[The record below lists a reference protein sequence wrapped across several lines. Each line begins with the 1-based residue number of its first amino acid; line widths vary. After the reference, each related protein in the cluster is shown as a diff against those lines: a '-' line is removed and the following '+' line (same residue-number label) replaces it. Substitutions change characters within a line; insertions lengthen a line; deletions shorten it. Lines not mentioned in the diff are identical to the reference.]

1 MKKFAIA
8 TASLALLASCSSDT
22 ELTGKQEIETKANA
36 IGFEVLNRNG
46 IITKAGEGRE
56 QLHDSGHYNFGVF
69 AYKNNNSG
77 GQEIMKNYLVGY
89 NGANATSTGS
99 CVGYFMDNVQT
110 TLNTSK
116 WAYEK
121 LGSADY
127 TYDGPDDYYK
137 KSDTFYMSNVANQYL
152 KYWDKSSQ
160 SVEFYAYAPYINGEA
175 TATIDYLSKTITIPS
190 EGIEDGYDDK
200 SKHEYMFAY
209 NIVNN
214 GEYGHEV
221 QLNFKRISARLNIKF
236 YEDVKGY
243 KVDILNLMENGNS
256 GVAAA
261 PAKAV
266 VGSGNTTTYEY
277 GTLYHKGG
285 AEIKFS
291 NTNPL
296 LTVTGNSSKTFNKAD
311 KDHIKF
317 AIPTETLPEE
327 KTDAKASTTNYY
339 VIPANDDNTKTGLT
353 FHVTYKLTSEDTGE
367 TIIVRNATVHV
378 KYDYCKWQPNYVYTY
393 IFRITKS
400 STGSTGSP
408 VIDPSD
414 PLVGEQ
420 ALYPIIF
427 DDCTVEDWQNATDTE
442 ETPIN

>member
-56 QLHDSGHYNFGVF
+56 TLHESGHYNFGVF

-89 NGANATSTGS
+89 NGANVTGP

-121 LGSADY
+121 LGSTDY
-127 TYDGPDDYYK
+127 TYEGTDGYYRA
-137 KSDTFYMSNVANQYL
+137 SDTFYMSNVANQYL
-152 KYWDKSSQ
+152 KYWDMSSQ
-160 SVEFYAYAPYINGEA
+160 SVEFYAYAPYINGTA
-175 TATIDYLSKTITIPS
+175 TATINYSSKTITIPD

-243 KVDILNLMENGNS
+243 KVEILDLKENGNS

-266 VGSGNTTTYEY
+266 ESGNTITYQY

-285 AEIKFS
+285 AKIDFS
-291 NTNPL
+291 NTTPL
-296 LTVTGNSSKTFNKAD
+296 LTVTGNSDETFNQTAQ
-311 KDHIKF
+311 DHIKF
-317 AIPTETLPEE
+317 AIPTGTLPEE

-414 PLVGEQ
+414 PSVGEQ

-427 DDCTVEDWQNATDTE
+427 DDCTVEGWQNATET

>member
-46 IITKAGEGRE
+46 IITKAGEGRAK
-56 QLHDSGHYNFGVF
+56 LHESGHYNFGVF

-77 GQEIMKNYLVGY
+77 GQEIMNNYLVGY
-89 NGANATSTGS
+89 NGANVTGL

-121 LGSADY
+121 LGSTDY
-127 TYDGPDDYYK
+127 TYEGTDGYYK

-152 KYWDKSSQ
+152 KYWDMSSQ
-160 SVEFYAYAPYINGEA
+160 SVEFYAYAPYINGTA
-175 TATIDYLSKTITIPS
+175 TATINYSSKTITIPV
-190 EGIEDGYDDK
+190 EGIEDGYDDE

-214 GEYGHEV
+214 SQYGSQV

-243 KVDILNLMENGNS
+243 KVDILNLMENDNS

-266 VGSGNTTTYEY
+266 ESGNTTTYQY

-285 AEIKFS
+285 AEIDFS
-291 NTNPL
+291 DTNPL
-296 LTVTGNSSKTFNKAD
+296 LTVTGNPAETFNRDAQ
-311 KDHIKF
+311 DHIKF
-317 AIPTETLPEE
+317 AIPTETLTEE
-327 KTDAKASTTNYY
+327 KTDAKASATDYY
-339 VIPANDDNTKTGLT
+339 VIPANDDNTQTGLT

-378 KYDYCKWQPNYVYTY
+378 KYDYCQWQPNYVYTY

-400 STGSTGSP
+400 STGSTGP
-408 VIDPSD
+408 TDIDPSD
-414 PLVGEQ
+414 PSVGKP

-427 DDCTVEDWQNATDTE
+427 DDCTVEGWQNADET

>member
-46 IITKAGEGRE
+46 IITKAGEGRAN
-56 QLHDSGHYNFGVF
+56 LHESGHYNFGVF

-77 GQEIMKNYLVGY
+77 GQDIMNNYLVGY

-127 TYDGPDDYYK
+127 TYNGPDDYYK
-137 KSDTFYMSNVANQYL
+137 ASDTFYMSNVANQYL
-152 KYWDKSSQ
+152 KYWDMSSQ
-160 SVEFYAYAPYINGEA
+160 SVEFYAYAPYINGTE
-175 TATIDYLSKTITIPS
+175 TATIDYLNKTITIP
-190 EGIEDGYDDK
+190 IEDGYDDE
-200 SKHEYMFAY
+200 SKHEYMYAY
-209 NIVNN
+209 NIVDN
-214 GEYGHEV
+214 GQYRNEV

-243 KVDILNLMENGNS
+243 TVEILNLMEEDNS

-266 VGSGNTTTYEY
+266 ESGNTITYQY

-296 LTVTGNSSKTFNKAD
+296 LTVTGNSAETFNQTA

-317 AIPTETLPEE
+317 AIPTGTLPEE
-327 KTDAKASTTNYY
+327 ITDAKASATDYY
-339 VIPANDDNTKTGLT
+339 VIPANDENTKTGLT

-400 STGSTGSP
+400 STGTTGP
-408 VIDPSD
+408 TNIDPSD
-414 PLVGEQ
+414 PSVGEQ

-442 ETPIN
+442 TPIN

>member
-46 IITKAGEGRE
+46 IITKAGEGRAN
-56 QLHDSGHYNFGVF
+56 LHESGHYNFGVF

-89 NGANATSTGS
+89 NGANVTGP

-110 TLNTSK
+110 TLNASK

-121 LGSADY
+121 LGSTDY
-127 TYDGPDDYYK
+127 TYEGTDGYYRA
-137 KSDTFYMSNVANQYL
+137 SEIFYMSNMANQYL

-160 SVEFYAYAPYINGEA
+160 SVEFYAYAPYINGDA
-175 TATIDYLSKTITIPS
+175 TATIDYSSKTITIP
-190 EGIEDGYDDK
+190 IKDGYDDE

-209 NIVNN
+209 KKVEN
-214 GEYGHEV
+214 GEYGNEV

-243 KVDILNLMENGNS
+243 KVDILNLMEDDNS

-266 VGSGNTTTYEY
+266 VGSDNTTTYQY

-285 AEIKFS
+285 AKIDFS

-296 LTVTGNSSKTFNKAD
+296 LTVTGNSAETFNRDAQ
-311 KDHIKF
+311 DHIKF
-317 AIPTETLPEE
+317 AIPTGTLPEE
-327 KTDAKASTTNYY
+327 KTDAKSSATNYY
-339 VIPANDDNTKTGLT
+339 VIPANDNNTQTGLT

-400 STGSTGSP
+400 STGSTGST

-414 PLVGEQ
+414 PSVGNQ

-427 DDCTVEDWQNATDTE
+427 DDCTVEGWQNATDTE
-442 ETPIN
+442 TPIN

>member
-46 IITKAGEGRE
+46 IITKAGEGRAK
-56 QLHDSGHYNFGVF
+56 LHESRHYNFGVF

-77 GQEIMKNYLVGY
+77 GQEIMNNYLVGY

-127 TYDGPDDYYK
+127 TYEGTDGYYK

-152 KYWDKSSQ
+152 KYWDMSSQ
-160 SVEFYAYAPYINGEA
+160 SVEFYAYAPYINGTA
-175 TATIDYLSKTITIPS
+175 TATINYSSKTITIPV
-190 EGIEDGYDDK
+190 EGIEDGYDDE

-214 GEYGHEV
+214 SQYGSQV

-243 KVDILNLMENGNS
+243 KVDILNLMENDNS

-266 VGSGNTTTYEY
+266 ESGNTTTYQY

-285 AEIKFS
+285 AEIDFS
-291 NTNPL
+291 DTNPL
-296 LTVTGNSSKTFNKAD
+296 LTVTGNPAETFNRDAQ
-311 KDHIKF
+311 DHIKF
-317 AIPTETLPEE
+317 AIPTETLTEE
-327 KTDAKASTTNYY
+327 KTDAKASATDYY
-339 VIPANDDNTKTGLT
+339 VIPANDDNTQTGLT

-378 KYDYCKWQPNYVYTY
+378 KYDYCQWQPNYVYTY

-400 STGSTGSP
+400 STGSTGP
-408 VIDPSD
+408 TDIDPSD

-427 DDCTVEDWQNATDTE
+427 DDCTVEGWQNADET

>member
-46 IITKAGEGRE
+46 IITKAGEGRAK
-56 QLHDSGHYNFGVF
+56 LHESRHYNFGVF
-69 AYKNNNSG
+69 AYKNNNSD

-89 NGANATSTGS
+89 NGANVTGTGS
-99 CVGYFMDNVQT
+99 CVGYFMNNVQT

-127 TYDGPDDYYK
+127 TYEGTDGYYK

-160 SVEFYAYAPYINGEA
+160 SVEFYAYAPYINGDA
-175 TATIDYLSKTITIPS
+175 TATIDYSSKTITIP
-190 EGIEDGYDDK
+190 IEDGYDDE

-209 NIVNN
+209 NKVEK

-243 KVDILNLMENGNS
+243 KVDILNLMENDNS

-266 VGSGNTTTYEY
+266 VGSDNTTTYEY

-285 AEIKFS
+285 AKINFS
-291 NTNPL
+291 NTNPS
-296 LTVTGNSSKTFNKAD
+296 LTVTGNSDETFNRDA

-317 AIPTETLPEE
+317 AIPTGTLPEE
-327 KTDAKASTTNYY
+327 KTDAKASATNYY
-339 VIPANDDNTKTGLT
+339 VIPANNDDTQTETGLT
-353 FHVTYKLTSEDTGE
+353 FHVTYKLTSEDTSE

-400 STGSTGSP
+400 STGSTGST

-414 PLVGEQ
+414 PSVGEQ

-427 DDCTVEDWQNATDTE
+427 DDCTVEGWQNADET

>member
-46 IITKAGEGRE
+46 IITKAGEGRAK
-56 QLHDSGHYNFGVF
+56 LHESRHYNFGVF

-77 GQEIMKNYLVGY
+77 GQEIMNNYLVGY
-89 NGANATSTGS
+89 NGANATSTGPS
-99 CVGYFMDNVQT
+99 VGYYMNEVQT
-110 TLNTSK
+110 TLNTSN

-127 TYDGPDDYYK
+127 TYNGPDDYYK
-137 KSDTFYMSNVANQYL
+137 ASDKFYMSNVANQYL
-152 KYWDKSSQ
+152 KYWDMSSQ
-160 SVEFYAYAPYINGEA
+160 SVEFYAYAPSINGTA
-175 TATIDYLSKTITIPS
+175 TATINYSSKTITIPV
-190 EGIEDGYDDK
+190 EGIEDGYDDE

-214 GEYGHEV
+214 SQYGSQV

-243 KVDILNLMENGNS
+243 KVDILNLMEDENS

-266 VGSGNTTTYEY
+266 ESGNTITYQY

-291 NTNPL
+291 NTEPS

-317 AIPTETLPEE
+317 AIPTGILPEE
-327 KTDAKASTTNYY
+327 KTDAKASATNYY
-339 VIPANDDNTKTGLT
+339 VIPANDDNTQSGLT

-393 IFRITKS
+393 IFKITKS

-414 PLVGEQ
+414 PSVGKP

-427 DDCTVEDWQNATDTE
+427 DDCTVEGWQNADET

>member
-46 IITKAGEGRE
+46 IITKAGEGRA
-56 QLHDSGHYNFGVF
+56 QLHESGHYNFGVF
-69 AYKNNNSG
+69 AYKNNDSG
-77 GQEIMKNYLVGY
+77 GQEIMNNYLVGY
-89 NGANATSTGS
+89 NGANVTGTGS
-99 CVGYFMDNVQT
+99 CVGYFMNNVQT

-127 TYDGPDDYYK
+127 TYEGADGYYK

-160 SVEFYAYAPYINGEA
+160 SVEFYAYAPYINGEEA
-175 TATIDYLSKTITIPS
+175 TATIDYSSKTITIP
-190 EGIEDGYDDK
+190 IEDGYDDE

-209 NIVNN
+209 NEVDN

-266 VGSGNTTTYEY
+266 VGSDNTTTYQY

-285 AEIKFS
+285 AKIDFS
-291 NTNPL
+291 DTNPSL
-296 LTVTGNSSKTFNKAD
+296 IVTGNSSKTFKQAD

-317 AIPTETLPEE
+317 AIPTGTLPEE
-327 KTDAKASTTNYY
+327 KTDAKASATNYY
-339 VIPANDDNTKTGLT
+339 VIPANDNNTQTGLT

-393 IFRITKS
+393 IFKITKS

-414 PLVGEQ
+414 PSVGEQ

-427 DDCTVEDWQNATDTE
+427 DDCTVEDWQNATET

>member
-69 AYKNNNSG
+69 AYKNNDSD

-89 NGANATSTGS
+89 NGANATGTGS

-127 TYDGPDDYYK
+127 TYEGTDGYYK

-160 SVEFYAYAPYINGEA
+160 SVEFYAYAPYINGDA
-175 TATIDYLSKTITIPS
+175 TATIDYSSKTITIP
-190 EGIEDGYDDK
+190 IEDGYDDE

-243 KVDILNLMENGNS
+243 KVDILNLMEDDDS

-266 VGSGNTTTYEY
+266 VGSDNTTTYQY

-285 AEIKFS
+285 AKIDFS
-291 NTNPL
+291 NTTPL
-296 LTVTGNSSKTFNKAD
+296 LTVTGNPAETFNRDAQ
-311 KDHIKF
+311 DHIKF
-317 AIPTETLPEE
+317 AIPTETLTEE
-327 KTDAKASTTNYY
+327 KTDAKASATDYY
-339 VIPANDDNTKTGLT
+339 VIPANDDNTQTGLT

-378 KYDYCKWQPNYVYTY
+378 KYDYCQWQPNYVYTY

-427 DDCTVEDWQNATDTE
+427 DDCTVEDWQNADET

>member
-46 IITKAGEGRE
+46 IITKAGEGRAK
-56 QLHDSGHYNFGVF
+56 LHESGHYNFGVF

-77 GQEIMKNYLVGY
+77 GQEIMNNYLVGY
-89 NGANATSTGS
+89 NGANVTGL

-110 TLNTSK
+110 TLNTSN

-121 LGSADY
+121 LGSTDY
-127 TYDGPDDYYK
+127 TYEGTDGYYK

-152 KYWDKSSQ
+152 KYWDMSSQ
-160 SVEFYAYAPYINGEA
+160 SVEFYAYAPYINGTA
-175 TATIDYLSKTITIPS
+175 TATINYSSKTITIPV
-190 EGIEDGYDDK
+190 EGIEDGYDDE

-214 GEYGHEV
+214 SQYGSQV

-243 KVDILNLMENGNS
+243 KVDILNLMENDNS

-266 VGSGNTTTYEY
+266 ESGNTTTYQY

-285 AEIKFS
+285 AEIDFS
-291 NTNPL
+291 DTNPL
-296 LTVTGNSSKTFNKAD
+296 LTVTGNPAETFNRDAQ
-311 KDHIKF
+311 DHIKF
-317 AIPTETLPEE
+317 AIPTETLTEE
-327 KTDAKASTTNYY
+327 KTDAKASATDYY
-339 VIPANDDNTKTGLT
+339 VIPANDDNTQTGLT

-378 KYDYCKWQPNYVYTY
+378 KYDYCQWQPNYVYTY

-400 STGSTGSP
+400 STGSTGP
-408 VIDPSD
+408 TDIDPSD
-414 PLVGEQ
+414 PSVGKP

-427 DDCTVEDWQNATDTE
+427 DDCTVEGWQNAD
-442 ETPIN
+442 ET

>member
-46 IITKAGEGRE
+46 IITKAGEGRAN
-56 QLHDSGHYNFGVF
+56 LHESGHYNFGVF

-77 GQEIMKNYLVGY
+77 GQEIMNNYLVGY
-89 NGANATSTGS
+89 IGANVTGTGS
-99 CVGYFMDNVQT
+99 CVGYFMNNVQT

-127 TYDGPDDYYK
+127 TYEGTDDYYK
-137 KSDTFYMSNVANQYL
+137 ASEKFYMSNVANQYL

-160 SVEFYAYAPYINGEA
+160 SVEFYAYAPYINGDA
-175 TATIDYLSKTITIPS
+175 TATINYSSKTITIPD

-214 GEYGHEV
+214 GQYGSQV
-221 QLNFKRISARLNIKF
+221 QLNFKRVSACLNIKF

-243 KVDILNLMENGNS
+243 NVDILDLKEDGNS

-266 VGSGNTTTYEY
+266 ESGNTITYQY

-285 AEIKFS
+285 AKIDFS
-291 NTNPL
+291 DTNPSL
-296 LTVTGNSSKTFNKAD
+296 IVTGNSSKTFKQAD

-317 AIPTETLPEE
+317 AIPTGTLPEE
-327 KTDAKASTTNYY
+327 KTDAKASATDYY

-353 FHVTYKLTSEDTGE
+353 FHVTYKLTSEDTDE

-378 KYDYCKWQPNYVYTY
+378 KYDYCQWQPNYVYTY

-408 VIDPSD
+408 DIDPSD
-414 PLVGEQ
+414 PSVGKP

-427 DDCTVEDWQNATDTE
+427 DDCTVEGWQNATDTE
-442 ETPIN
+442 TPIN

>member
-46 IITKAGEGRE
+46 IITKAGEGRAK
-56 QLHDSGHYNFGVF
+56 LHESRHYNFGVF
-69 AYKNNNSG
+69 AYKNNNSD

-89 NGANATSTGS
+89 NGANVTGTGS
-99 CVGYFMDNVQT
+99 CVGYFMNNVQT

-127 TYDGPDDYYK
+127 TYEGTDGYYK

-160 SVEFYAYAPYINGEA
+160 SVEFYAYAPYINGDA
-175 TATIDYLSKTITIPS
+175 TATIDYSSKTITIP
-190 EGIEDGYDDK
+190 IEDGYDDE

-209 NIVNN
+209 NKVEK

-243 KVDILNLMENGNS
+243 KVDILNLMENDNS

-266 VGSGNTTTYEY
+266 VGSDNTTTYEY

-285 AEIKFS
+285 AKINFS
-291 NTNPL
+291 NTNPS
-296 LTVTGNSSKTFNKAD
+296 LTVTGNSDETFNRDA

-317 AIPTETLPEE
+317 AIPTGTLPEE
-327 KTDAKASTTNYY
+327 KTDAKASATNYY
-339 VIPANDDNTKTGLT
+339 VIPANNDDTQTETGLT
-353 FHVTYKLTSEDTGE
+353 FHVTYKLTSEDTSE

-408 VIDPSD
+408 DIDPSD
-414 PLVGEQ
+414 PSVGEQ

-427 DDCTVEDWQNATDTE
+427 DDCTVEGWQNATDTE
-442 ETPIN
+442 TPIN

>member
-46 IITKAGEGRE
+46 IITKAGEGRA
-56 QLHDSGHYNFGVF
+56 QLHDSRHYNFGVF

-89 NGANATSTGS
+89 NGANVTGP

-121 LGSADY
+121 LGSTDY
-127 TYDGPDDYYK
+127 TYEGTDGYYK

-152 KYWDKSSQ
+152 KYWDMSSQ
-160 SVEFYAYAPYINGEA
+160 SVEFYAYAPYINGTA
-175 TATIDYLSKTITIPS
+175 TANIDYSSKTITIPV
-190 EGIEDGYDDK
+190 EGIEDGYDDE
-200 SKHEYMFAY
+200 SRHEYMFAY
-209 NIVNN
+209 KKVEN
-214 GEYGHEV
+214 GEYGNEV

-266 VGSGNTTTYEY
+266 VGSDNTTTYEY

-285 AEIKFS
+285 AEIDFS
-291 NTNPL
+291 DTNHTNPS
-296 LTVTGNSSKTFNKAD
+296 LTVTGNPSKTFNKAD
-311 KDHIKF
+311 EDHIKF
-317 AIPTETLPEE
+317 AIPTGILP
-327 KTDAKASTTNYY
+327 KVQTDAKASATNYY
-339 VIPANDDNTKTGLT
+339 VIPANDNNTQTGLT

-408 VIDPSD
+408 DIDPSD
-414 PLVGEQ
+414 PSVGEQ

-427 DDCTVEDWQNATDTE
+427 DDCTVEGWQNATDTE
-442 ETPIN
+442 TPIN

>member
-46 IITKAGEGRE
+46 IITKAGEGRAN
-56 QLHDSGHYNFGVF
+56 LHESGHYNFGVF

-77 GQEIMKNYLVGY
+77 GQEIMNNYLVGY
-89 NGANATSTGS
+89 IGANVTGTGS
-99 CVGYFMDNVQT
+99 CVGYFMNNVQT

-127 TYDGPDDYYK
+127 TYEGTDDYYK
-137 KSDTFYMSNVANQYL
+137 ASEKFYMSNVANQYL

-160 SVEFYAYAPYINGEA
+160 SVEFYAYAPYINGDA
-175 TATIDYLSKTITIPS
+175 TATIDYSSKTITIPD

-214 GEYGHEV
+214 GQYGSQV
-221 QLNFKRISARLNIKF
+221 QLNFKRVSACLNIKF

-243 KVDILNLMENGNS
+243 NVDILDLKEDGNS

-266 VGSGNTTTYEY
+266 ESGNTITYQY

-285 AEIKFS
+285 AEINFS
-291 NTNPL
+291 DTNPS
-296 LTVTGNSSKTFNKAD
+296 LTVTGNPSKTFNKAD
-311 KDHIKF
+311 EDHIKF
-317 AIPTETLPEE
+317 AIPTGTLPEE
-327 KTDAKASTTNYY
+327 KTDAKASATDYY

-353 FHVTYKLTSEDTGE
+353 FHVTYKLTSEDTDE

-378 KYDYCKWQPNYVYTY
+378 KYDYCQWQPNYVYTY

-408 VIDPSD
+408 DIDPSD
-414 PLVGEQ
+414 PSVGKP

-427 DDCTVEDWQNATDTE
+427 DDCTVEGWQNATDTE
-442 ETPIN
+442 TPIN

>member
-1 MKKFAIA
+1 M
-8 TASLALLASCSSDT
+8 
-22 ELTGKQEIETKANA
+22 N
-36 IGFEVLNRNG
+36 
-46 IITKAGEGRE
+46 
-56 QLHDSGHYNFGVF
+56 
-69 AYKNNNSG
+69 
-77 GQEIMKNYLVGY
+77 NYLVGY
-89 NGANATSTGS
+89 NGANVTGL

-121 LGSADY
+121 LGSTDY
-127 TYDGPDDYYK
+127 TYEGTDGYYK

-152 KYWDKSSQ
+152 KYWDMSSQ
-160 SVEFYAYAPYINGEA
+160 SVEFYAYAPYINGDA
-175 TATIDYLSKTITIPS
+175 TATIDYSSKTITIP
-190 EGIEDGYDDK
+190 IEDGYDDE

-243 KVDILNLMENGNS
+243 KVDILDLMEDDDS

-266 VGSGNTTTYEY
+266 VGSDNTTTYQY

-285 AEIKFS
+285 AKIDFS
-291 NTNPL
+291 NTTPL

-317 AIPTETLPEE
+317 AIPTETLTEE
-327 KTDAKASTTNYY
+327 KTDAKASATDYY
-339 VIPANDDNTKTGLT
+339 VIPANDDNTQTGLT

-378 KYDYCKWQPNYVYTY
+378 KYDYCQWQPNYVYTY

-400 STGSTGSP
+400 STGSTGP
-408 VIDPSD
+408 TDIDPSD
-414 PLVGEQ
+414 PSVGKP

-427 DDCTVEDWQNATDTE
+427 DDCTVEGWQNADET

>member
-46 IITKAGEGRE
+46 IITKAGEGRAN
-56 QLHDSGHYNFGVF
+56 LHESGHYNFGVF

-89 NGANATSTGS
+89 NGANVTGTGP
-99 CVGYFMDNVQT
+99 CVGYYMNEVQT

-121 LGSADY
+121 LGSTDY
-127 TYDGPDDYYK
+127 TYEGTDGYYK

-160 SVEFYAYAPYINGEA
+160 SVEFYAYAPYINGTA
-175 TATIDYLSKTITIPS
+175 TATINYSSKTITIPV
-190 EGIEDGYDDK
+190 EGIEDGYDDE

-214 GEYGHEV
+214 SQYGSQV

-243 KVDILNLMENGNS
+243 KVDILNLMENDNS

-266 VGSGNTTTYEY
+266 ESGNTTTYQY

-285 AEIKFS
+285 AEIDFS
-291 NTNPL
+291 DTNPL
-296 LTVTGNSSKTFNKAD
+296 LTVTGNPAETFNRDAQ
-311 KDHIKF
+311 DHIKF
-317 AIPTETLPEE
+317 AIPTETLTEE
-327 KTDAKASTTNYY
+327 KTDAKASATDYY
-339 VIPANDDNTKTGLT
+339 VIPANDDNTQTGLT

-408 VIDPSD
+408 DIDPSD
-414 PLVGEQ
+414 PSVGEQ

-427 DDCTVEDWQNATDTE
+427 DDCTVEGWQNADET

>member
-46 IITKAGEGRE
+46 IITKAGEGRA
-56 QLHDSGHYNFGVF
+56 QLHESRHYNLGVF

-77 GQEIMKNYLVGY
+77 GQEIMNNYLVGY

-121 LGSADY
+121 LGSTDY
-127 TYDGPDDYYK
+127 TYEGTDGYYK

-160 SVEFYAYAPYINGEA
+160 SVEFYAYAPYINGTA
-175 TATIDYLSKTITIPS
+175 TATINYSSKTITIP
-190 EGIEDGYDDK
+190 IEDGYDDE

-209 NIVNN
+209 NKVEN

-261 PAKAV
+261 PAKAI
-266 VGSGNTTTYEY
+266 VGSDNTTTYEY

-285 AEIKFS
+285 AEINFS

-296 LTVTGNSSKTFNKAD
+296 LTVTGNSDETFNQTAQ
-311 KDHIKF
+311 DHIKF

-327 KTDAKASTTNYY
+327 KTDAKASATNYY

-400 STGSTGSP
+400 STGSTGST

-414 PLVGEQ
+414 PSVGEQ

-427 DDCTVEDWQNATDTE
+427 DDCTVEDWQNATET
-442 ETPIN
+442 ETPVN

>member
-46 IITKAGEGRE
+46 IITKAGEGRA

-77 GQEIMKNYLVGY
+77 GQEIMNNYLVGY
-89 NGANATSTGS
+89 NGANVTGP

-121 LGSADY
+121 LGSTDY
-127 TYDGPDDYYK
+127 TYEGTDGYYK

-160 SVEFYAYAPYINGEA
+160 SVEFYAYAPYINGEEA
-175 TATIDYLSKTITIPS
+175 TATIDYSSKTITIP
-190 EGIEDGYDDK
+190 IEDGYDDE

-209 NIVNN
+209 NEVDN

-243 KVDILNLMENGNS
+243 KVDILNLMEDDDS

-266 VGSGNTTTYEY
+266 ESDNTTTYQY

-285 AEIKFS
+285 AKIDFS
-291 NTNPL
+291 NTTPL
-296 LTVTGNSSKTFNKAD
+296 LTVTGNSDETFNQTAQ
-311 KDHIKF
+311 DHIKF
-317 AIPTETLPEE
+317 AIPTGILPEE
-327 KTDAKASTTNYY
+327 KTDAKASDTNYY
-339 VIPANDDNTKTGLT
+339 VIPANDVNTQTGLT

-378 KYDYCKWQPNYVYTY
+378 EYKYCKWQPNYVYTY

-400 STGSTGSP
+400 STGSTGP
-408 VIDPSD
+408 TDINPSD
-414 PLVGEQ
+414 PSVGKP

-427 DDCTVEDWQNATDTE
+427 DDCTVEDWQNATETDT
-442 ETPIN
+442 PVN

>member
-46 IITKAGEGRE
+46 IITKAGEGRA
-56 QLHDSGHYNFGVF
+56 QLHESGHYNFGVF
-69 AYKNNNSG
+69 AYKNNDSD

-89 NGANATSTGS
+89 NGANVTGP

-127 TYDGPDDYYK
+127 TYNGPDDYYK

-160 SVEFYAYAPYINGEA
+160 SVEFYAYAPYINGTA
-175 TATIDYLSKTITIPS
+175 TATINYSSKTITIPG

-200 SKHEYMFAY
+200 SRHEYMFAY
-209 NIVNN
+209 NKVEN

-243 KVDILNLMENGNS
+243 KVDILNLMEDENS

-266 VGSGNTTTYEY
+266 ESGNTITYQY

-285 AEIKFS
+285 AEINFS

-296 LTVTGNSSKTFNKAD
+296 LTVTGNSSKTFKQAD

-327 KTDAKASTTNYY
+327 KTDAKASATNYY
-339 VIPANDDNTKTGLT
+339 VIPANDDNTQTGLT

-400 STGSTGSP
+400 STGSTGP
-408 VIDPSD
+408 TDINPSD
-414 PLVGEQ
+414 PSVGKP

-427 DDCTVEDWQNATDTE
+427 DDCTVEGWQNADETE

>member
-46 IITKAGEGRE
+46 IITKAGEGRAK
-56 QLHDSGHYNFGVF
+56 LHESRHYNFGVF
-69 AYKNNNSG
+69 AYKNNNSD

-89 NGANATSTGS
+89 NGANVTGTGH

-121 LGSADY
+121 LGSTDY
-127 TYDGPDDYYK
+127 TYEGTDGYYK

-152 KYWDKSSQ
+152 KYWDMSSQ
-160 SVEFYAYAPYINGEA
+160 SVEFYAYAPYINGTA
-175 TATIDYLSKTITIPS
+175 TATINYSSKTITIPV
-190 EGIEDGYDDK
+190 EGIEDGYDDE

-214 GEYGHEV
+214 SQYGSQV

-243 KVDILNLMENGNS
+243 KVDILDLMEDGNS

-266 VGSGNTTTYEY
+266 ESGNTTTYQY

-285 AEIKFS
+285 AEIDFS
-291 NTNPL
+291 DTNPL
-296 LTVTGNSSKTFNKAD
+296 LTVTGNPAETFNRDAQ
-311 KDHIKF
+311 DHIKF
-317 AIPTETLPEE
+317 AIPTETLTEE
-327 KTDAKASTTNYY
+327 KTDAKASATDYY
-339 VIPANDDNTKTGLT
+339 VIPANDDNTQTGLT

-378 KYDYCKWQPNYVYTY
+378 KYDYCQWQPNYVYTY

-400 STGSTGSP
+400 STGSTGP
-408 VIDPSD
+408 TDIDPSD
-414 PLVGEQ
+414 PSVGKP

-427 DDCTVEDWQNATDTE
+427 DDCTVEGWQNADET

>member
-46 IITKAGEGRE
+46 IITKAGEGRAK
-56 QLHDSGHYNFGVF
+56 LHESRHYNFGVF

-77 GQEIMKNYLVGY
+77 GQEIMNNYLVGY
-89 NGANATSTGS
+89 NGANATSTGP
-99 CVGYFMDNVQT
+99 CVGYYMNEVQT

-127 TYDGPDDYYK
+127 TYEGTDGYYK

-160 SVEFYAYAPYINGEA
+160 SVEFYAYAPYINGDA
-175 TATIDYLSKTITIPS
+175 TATIDYSSKTITIP
-190 EGIEDGYDDK
+190 IEDGYDDE

-243 KVDILNLMENGNS
+243 KVDILNLMEDDDS

-266 VGSGNTTTYEY
+266 VGSDNTTTYQY

-285 AEIKFS
+285 AEIDFS
-291 NTNPL
+291 DTNPL
-296 LTVTGNSSKTFNKAD
+296 LTVTGNPAETFNRDAQ
-311 KDHIKF
+311 DHIKF
-317 AIPTETLPEE
+317 AIPTETLTEE
-327 KTDAKASTTNYY
+327 KTDAKASATDYY
-339 VIPANDDNTKTGLT
+339 VIPANDDNTQTGLT

-427 DDCTVEDWQNATDTE
+427 DDCTVEDWQNADET

>member
-46 IITKAGEGRE
+46 IITKAGEGRA

-89 NGANATSTGS
+89 NGANVTGTGP

-121 LGSADY
+121 LGSTDY
-127 TYDGPDDYYK
+127 TYEGTDGYYK

-152 KYWDKSSQ
+152 KYWDMSSQ
-160 SVEFYAYAPYINGEA
+160 SVEFYAYAPYINGTA
-175 TATIDYLSKTITIPS
+175 TATINYLSKTITIPD
-190 EGIEDGYDDK
+190 EGIEDGYDDE
-200 SKHEYMFAY
+200 SRHEYMFAY
-209 NIVNN
+209 NKVEK

-243 KVDILNLMENGNS
+243 KVDILNLMENDNS

-266 VGSGNTTTYEY
+266 ESGNTTTYQY

-285 AEIKFS
+285 AEIDFS
-291 NTNPL
+291 DTNPL
-296 LTVTGNSSKTFNKAD
+296 LTVTGNPAETFNRDAQ
-311 KDHIKF
+311 DHIKF
-317 AIPTETLPEE
+317 AIPTETLTEE
-327 KTDAKASTTNYY
+327 KTDAKASATDYY
-339 VIPANDDNTKTGLT
+339 VIPANDDNTQTGLT

-400 STGSTGSP
+400 STGSTGP
-408 VIDPSD
+408 TDIDPSD
-414 PLVGEQ
+414 PSVGKP

-427 DDCTVEDWQNATDTE
+427 DDCTVEDWQNADET

>member
-46 IITKAGEGRE
+46 IITKAGEGRAK
-56 QLHDSGHYNFGVF
+56 LHESRHYNFGVF
-69 AYKNNNSG
+69 AYKNNNSD

-89 NGANATSTGS
+89 NGANVTGTGS
-99 CVGYFMDNVQT
+99 CVGYFMNNVQT

-127 TYDGPDDYYK
+127 TYEGTDGYYK

-160 SVEFYAYAPYINGEA
+160 SVEFYAYAPYINGDA
-175 TATIDYLSKTITIPS
+175 TATIDYSSKTITIP
-190 EGIEDGYDDK
+190 IEDGYDDE

-209 NIVNN
+209 NKVEK

-243 KVDILNLMENGNS
+243 KVDILNLMENDNS

-266 VGSGNTTTYEY
+266 VGSDNTTTYEY

-285 AEIKFS
+285 AKINFS
-291 NTNPL
+291 NTNPS
-296 LTVTGNSSKTFNKAD
+296 LTVTGNSDETFNRDA

-317 AIPTETLPEE
+317 AIPTGTLPEE
-327 KTDAKASTTNYY
+327 KTDAKASATNYY
-339 VIPANDDNTKTGLT
+339 VIPANNDDTQTETGLT

-378 KYDYCKWQPNYVYTY
+378 KYDYCKWQPNHVYTY

-408 VIDPSD
+408 DIDPSD
-414 PLVGEQ
+414 PSVGEQ

-427 DDCTVEDWQNATDTE
+427 DDCTVEGWQNATDTE
-442 ETPIN
+442 TPIN

>member
-46 IITKAGEGRE
+46 IITKAGEGRAK
-56 QLHDSGHYNFGVF
+56 LHESRHYNFGVF
-69 AYKNNNSG
+69 AYKNNNSD

-89 NGANATSTGS
+89 NGANVTGTGS
-99 CVGYFMDNVQT
+99 CVGYFMNNVQT

-127 TYDGPDDYYK
+127 TYEGTDGYYK

-160 SVEFYAYAPYINGEA
+160 SVEFYAYAPYINGDA
-175 TATIDYLSKTITIPS
+175 TATIDYSSKTITIP
-190 EGIEDGYDDK
+190 IEDGYDDE

-209 NIVNN
+209 NKVEK

-243 KVDILNLMENGNS
+243 MVDILNLMENGNS

-266 VGSGNTTTYEY
+266 VGSDNTTTYEY

-285 AEIKFS
+285 AKINFS
-291 NTNPL
+291 NTNPS
-296 LTVTGNSSKTFNKAD
+296 LTVTGNSDETFNRDA

-317 AIPTETLPEE
+317 AIPTGTLPEE
-327 KTDAKASTTNYY
+327 KTDAKASATNYY
-339 VIPANDDNTKTGLT
+339 VIPANNDDTQTETGLT
-353 FHVTYKLTSEDTGE
+353 FHVTYKLTSEDTSE

-400 STGSTGSP
+400 STGSTGST

-414 PLVGEQ
+414 PSVGEQ

-427 DDCTVEDWQNATDTE
+427 DDCTVEGWQNADET

>member
-46 IITKAGEGRE
+46 IITKAGEGRA

-77 GQEIMKNYLVGY
+77 GQEIMNNYLVGY
-89 NGANATSTGS
+89 NGANVTGS
-99 CVGYFMDNVQT
+99 CVGYYMNNVQT

-127 TYDGPDDYYK
+127 TYEGTDGYYK

-152 KYWDKSSQ
+152 KYWDMSSQ
-160 SVEFYAYAPYINGEA
+160 SVEFYAYAPYINGDA
-175 TATIDYLSKTITIPS
+175 TATIDYSSKTITIPD
-190 EGIEDGYDDK
+190 EGIEDGYDDE

-209 NIVNN
+209 NKVEK

-243 KVDILNLMENGNS
+243 KVDILNLMENDNS

-266 VGSGNTTTYEY
+266 ESGNTTTYQY

-285 AEIKFS
+285 AKINFS
-291 NTNPL
+291 NTNPS
-296 LTVTGNSSKTFNKAD
+296 LTVTGNSDETFNRDA

-317 AIPTETLPEE
+317 AIPTGILPEE
-327 KTDAKASTTNYY
+327 KTDAKASATDYY
-339 VIPANDDNTKTGLT
+339 VIPANDDNTQTGLT

-408 VIDPSD
+408 DIDPSD
-414 PLVGEQ
+414 PSVGEQ

-442 ETPIN
+442 TPIN

>member
-46 IITKAGEGRE
+46 IITKAGEGRAN
-56 QLHDSGHYNFGVF
+56 LHESGHYNFGVF

-89 NGANATSTGS
+89 NGANVTGL

-110 TLNTSK
+110 TLNASK

-127 TYDGPDDYYK
+127 TYEGTDGYYK

-152 KYWDKSSQ
+152 KYWDMSSQ
-160 SVEFYAYAPYINGEA
+160 SVEFYAYAPYINGTA
-175 TATIDYLSKTITIPS
+175 TATIDYLSKTITIPD
-190 EGIEDGYDDK
+190 EGIEDGYDDE
-200 SKHEYMFAY
+200 SRHEYMFAY

-214 GEYGHEV
+214 SQYGSQV

-243 KVDILNLMENGNS
+243 KVDILNLMENDNS

-266 VGSGNTTTYEY
+266 VGSDNTTTYEY

-285 AEIKFS
+285 AKINFS

-296 LTVTGNSSKTFNKAD
+296 LTVTGNSDETFNRDAQ
-311 KDHIKF
+311 DHIKF
-317 AIPTETLPEE
+317 AIPTETLTEE
-327 KTDAKASTTNYY
+327 KTDAKASATDYY

-400 STGSTGSP
+400 STGSTGST

-414 PLVGEQ
+414 PSVGEQ

-427 DDCTVEDWQNATDTE
+427 DDCTVEGWQNADETD
-442 ETPIN
+442 TPIN

>member
-46 IITKAGEGRE
+46 IITKAGEGRA
-56 QLHDSGHYNFGVF
+56 QLHESGHYNFGVF

-77 GQEIMKNYLVGY
+77 GQEIMNNYLVGY
-89 NGANATSTGS
+89 NGANVTGS
-99 CVGYFMDNVQT
+99 CVGYYMNNVQT
-110 TLNTSK
+110 TLNTSN

-121 LGSADY
+121 LGSTDY
-127 TYDGPDDYYK
+127 TYEGTDGYYK

-152 KYWDKSSQ
+152 KYWDMSSQ
-160 SVEFYAYAPYINGEA
+160 SVEFYAYAPYINGDA
-175 TATIDYLSKTITIPS
+175 TATIDYSSKTITIP
-190 EGIEDGYDDK
+190 IEDGYDDE

-214 GEYGHEV
+214 SQYGSQV

-243 KVDILNLMENGNS
+243 KVDILNLMENDNS

-266 VGSGNTTTYEY
+266 VGSDNTTTYEY

-285 AEIKFS
+285 AKINFS

-296 LTVTGNSSKTFNKAD
+296 LTVTGNSDETFNRDAQ
-311 KDHIKF
+311 DHIKF
-317 AIPTETLPEE
+317 AIPTGTLPEE
-327 KTDAKASTTNYY
+327 KTDAKASATDYY

-400 STGSTGSP
+400 STGSTGST

-414 PLVGEQ
+414 PSVGEQ

-427 DDCTVEDWQNATDTE
+427 DDCTVEGWQNATDTE
-442 ETPIN
+442 TPIN

>member
-46 IITKAGEGRE
+46 IITKAGEGRAK
-56 QLHDSGHYNFGVF
+56 LHESGHYNFGVF

-77 GQEIMKNYLVGY
+77 GQEIMNNYLVGY
-89 NGANATSTGS
+89 NGANVTGL

-110 TLNTSK
+110 TLNTSN

-121 LGSADY
+121 LGSTDY
-127 TYDGPDDYYK
+127 TYEGTDGYYK

-152 KYWDKSSQ
+152 KYWDMSSQ
-160 SVEFYAYAPYINGEA
+160 SVEFYAYAPYINGTA
-175 TATIDYLSKTITIPS
+175 TATINYSSKTITIPV
-190 EGIEDGYDDK
+190 EGIEDGYDDE

-214 GEYGHEV
+214 SQYGSQV

-243 KVDILNLMENGNS
+243 KVDILNLMENDNS

-266 VGSGNTTTYEY
+266 ESGNTTTYQY

-285 AEIKFS
+285 AEIDFS
-291 NTNPL
+291 DTNPL
-296 LTVTGNSSKTFNKAD
+296 LTVTGNPAETFNRDAQ
-311 KDHIKF
+311 DHIKF
-317 AIPTETLPEE
+317 AIPTETLTEE
-327 KTDAKASTTNYY
+327 KTDAKASATDYY
-339 VIPANDDNTKTGLT
+339 VIPANDDNTQTGLT

-378 KYDYCKWQPNYVYTY
+378 KYDYCQWQPNYVYTY

-400 STGSTGSP
+400 STGSTGP
-408 VIDPSD
+408 TDIDPSD
-414 PLVGEQ
+414 PSVGKP

-427 DDCTVEDWQNATDTE
+427 DDCTVEGWQNADET

>member
-46 IITKAGEGRE
+46 IITKAGEGRA

-77 GQEIMKNYLVGY
+77 GQEIMNNYLVGY
-89 NGANATSTGS
+89 NGANVTGS

-121 LGSADY
+121 LGSTDY
-127 TYDGPDDYYK
+127 TYEGTDGYYK

-152 KYWDKSSQ
+152 KYWDMSSQ
-160 SVEFYAYAPYINGEA
+160 SVEFYAYAPYINGTA
-175 TATIDYLSKTITIPS
+175 TATINYSSKTITIPV
-190 EGIEDGYDDK
+190 EGIEDGYDDE

-214 GEYGHEV
+214 SQYGSQV

-243 KVDILNLMENGNS
+243 KVDILNLMENDNS

-266 VGSGNTTTYEY
+266 ESGNTTTYQY

-285 AEIKFS
+285 AEIDFS
-291 NTNPL
+291 DTNPL
-296 LTVTGNSSKTFNKAD
+296 LTVTGNPAETFNRDAQ
-311 KDHIKF
+311 DHIKF
-317 AIPTETLPEE
+317 AIPTETLTEE
-327 KTDAKASTTNYY
+327 KTDAKASATDYY
-339 VIPANDDNTKTGLT
+339 VIPANDDNTQTGLT

-378 KYDYCKWQPNYVYTY
+378 KYDYCQWQPNYVYTY

-400 STGSTGSP
+400 STGSTGP
-408 VIDPSD
+408 TDIDPSD
-414 PLVGEQ
+414 PSVGKP

-427 DDCTVEDWQNATDTE
+427 DDCTVEGWQNADET

>member
-46 IITKAGEGRE
+46 IITKAGEGRAT
-56 QLHDSGHYNFGVF
+56 LHESGHYNFGVF

-121 LGSADY
+121 LGSTDY
-127 TYDGPDDYYK
+127 TYEGTDGYYK

-160 SVEFYAYAPYINGEA
+160 SVEFYAYAPYINGTA
-175 TATIDYLSKTITIPS
+175 TATINYSSKTITIP
-190 EGIEDGYDDK
+190 IEDGYDDE

-214 GEYGHEV
+214 SQYGSQV
-221 QLNFKRISARLNIKF
+221 QLNFKRISACLNIKF

-266 VGSGNTTTYEY
+266 VGSGNTTTYQY

-291 NTNPL
+291 NTTPL
-296 LTVTGNSSKTFNKAD
+296 LTVTGNSDETFNQTAQ
-311 KDHIKF
+311 DHIKF
-317 AIPTETLPEE
+317 AIPTGILPEE
-327 KTDAKASTTNYY
+327 KTDAKASDTNYY
-339 VIPANDDNTKTGLT
+339 VIPANDVNTQTGLT

-408 VIDPSD
+408 DIDPSD
-414 PLVGEQ
+414 PSVGNQ

-442 ETPIN
+442 TPIN

>member
-46 IITKAGEGRE
+46 IITKAGEGRAK
-56 QLHDSGHYNFGVF
+56 LHESRHYNFGVF

-127 TYDGPDDYYK
+127 TYEGTDGYYK
-137 KSDTFYMSNVANQYL
+137 ASEKFYMSNVANQYL
-152 KYWDKSSQ
+152 KYWDESSQ
-160 SVEFYAYAPYINGEA
+160 SVEFYAYAPYINGDA
-175 TATIDYLSKTITIPS
+175 TATIDYSSKTITIPD
-190 EGIEDGYDDK
+190 EGIEDGYDDR

-209 NIVNN
+209 NQVGN
-214 GEYGHEV
+214 GQYGNEV

-243 KVDILNLMENGNS
+243 KVDILNLMENDNS

-266 VGSGNTTTYEY
+266 ESGNTITYQY

-285 AEIKFS
+285 AEIDFS
-291 NTNPL
+291 DTNPL
-296 LTVTGNSSKTFNKAD
+296 LTVTGNSSKTFKQAD

-317 AIPTETLPEE
+317 AIPTETLTEV
-327 KTDAKASTTNYY
+327 KTDAKASATNYY
-339 VIPANDDNTKTGLT
+339 VIPANDGNTQTGLT

-400 STGSTGSP
+400 STGTTGP
-408 VIDPSD
+408 TVIDPSN
-414 PLVGEQ
+414 PSVGEP

-442 ETPIN
+442 TPIN

>member
-46 IITKAGEGRE
+46 IITKAGEGRA
-56 QLHDSGHYNFGVF
+56 QLHESGHYNFGVF

-89 NGANATSTGS
+89 NGANVTGL

-110 TLNTSK
+110 TLNASK

-127 TYDGPDDYYK
+127 TYEGTDGYYRA
-137 KSDTFYMSNVANQYL
+137 SEIFYMSNMANQYL
-152 KYWDKSSQ
+152 KYWDMSSQ
-160 SVEFYAYAPYINGEA
+160 SVEFYAYAPYINGTA
-175 TATIDYLSKTITIPS
+175 TATIDYLSKTITIPD
-190 EGIEDGYDDK
+190 EGIEDGYDDE
-200 SKHEYMFAY
+200 SRHEYMFAY
-209 NIVNN
+209 KKVEN
-214 GEYGHEV
+214 GEYGNEV
-221 QLNFKRISARLNIKF
+221 QLNFKRISACLNIKF

-243 KVDILNLMENGNS
+243 KVDILNLMENDNS

-266 VGSGNTTTYEY
+266 ESGNTTTYQY

-285 AEIKFS
+285 AEIDFS
-291 NTNPL
+291 DTNPL
-296 LTVTGNSSKTFNKAD
+296 LTVTGNPAETFNRDAQ
-311 KDHIKF
+311 DHIKF
-317 AIPTETLPEE
+317 AIPTETLTEE
-327 KTDAKASTTNYY
+327 KTDAKASATDYY
-339 VIPANDDNTKTGLT
+339 VIPANDDNTQTGLT

-414 PLVGEQ
+414 PSVGEQ

-442 ETPIN
+442 TPIN

>member
-46 IITKAGEGRE
+46 IITKAGEGRAK
-56 QLHDSGHYNFGVF
+56 LHESRHYNFGVF
-69 AYKNNNSG
+69 AYKNNNSD

-89 NGANATSTGS
+89 NGANVTGTGP

-127 TYDGPDDYYK
+127 TYEGTDGYYK

-160 SVEFYAYAPYINGEA
+160 SVEFYAYAPYINGDA
-175 TATIDYLSKTITIPS
+175 TATIDYSSKTITIP
-190 EGIEDGYDDK
+190 IEDGYDDE

-209 NIVNN
+209 NKVEK

-243 KVDILNLMENGNS
+243 KVDILNLMEDDNS

-266 VGSGNTTTYEY
+266 VGSDNTTTYEY

-285 AEIKFS
+285 AKINFS
-291 NTNPL
+291 NTNPS
-296 LTVTGNSSKTFNKAD
+296 LTVTGNSDETFNRDA

-317 AIPTETLPEE
+317 AIPTGTLPEE
-327 KTDAKASTTNYY
+327 KTDAKASATNYY
-339 VIPANDDNTKTGLT
+339 VIPANNDDTQTETGLT
-353 FHVTYKLTSEDTGE
+353 FHVTYKLTSEDTSE

-408 VIDPSD
+408 DIDPSD
-414 PLVGEQ
+414 PSVGEQ

-427 DDCTVEDWQNATDTE
+427 DDCTVEGWQNATDTE
-442 ETPIN
+442 TPIN

>member
-46 IITKAGEGRE
+46 IITKAGEGRAK
-56 QLHDSGHYNFGVF
+56 LHESRHYNFGVF
-69 AYKNNNSG
+69 AYKNNNSD

-89 NGANATSTGS
+89 NGANVTGTGS
-99 CVGYFMDNVQT
+99 CVGYFMNNVQT

-127 TYDGPDDYYK
+127 TYEGTDGYYK

-160 SVEFYAYAPYINGEA
+160 SVEFYAYAPYINGDA
-175 TATIDYLSKTITIPS
+175 TATIDYSSKTITIP
-190 EGIEDGYDDK
+190 IEDGYDDE

-209 NIVNN
+209 NKVEK

-243 KVDILNLMENGNS
+243 KVDILNLMENDNS

-266 VGSGNTTTYEY
+266 VGSDNTTTYQY

-285 AEIKFS
+285 AEIDFS
-291 NTNPL
+291 DTNPL
-296 LTVTGNSSKTFNKAD
+296 LTVTGNPAETFNRDAQ
-311 KDHIKF
+311 DHIKF
-317 AIPTETLPEE
+317 AIPTETLTEE
-327 KTDAKASTTNYY
+327 KTDAKASATDYY
-339 VIPANDDNTKTGLT
+339 VIPANDDNTQTGLT

-378 KYDYCKWQPNYVYTY
+378 KYDYCQWQPNYVYTY

-400 STGSTGSP
+400 STGSTGP
-408 VIDPSD
+408 TDIDPSD
-414 PLVGEQ
+414 PSVGKP

-442 ETPIN
+442 TPIN

>member
-46 IITKAGEGRE
+46 IITKAGEGRAN
-56 QLHDSGHYNFGVF
+56 LHESGHYNFGVF
-69 AYKNNNSG
+69 AYKNNDSD

-89 NGANATSTGS
+89 NGANVTGL

-110 TLNTSK
+110 TLNTSN

-121 LGSADY
+121 LGSTDY
-127 TYDGPDDYYK
+127 TYEGTDGYYK

-160 SVEFYAYAPYINGEA
+160 SVEFYAYAPYINGDA
-175 TATIDYLSKTITIPS
+175 TATIDYSSKTITIP
-190 EGIEDGYDDK
+190 IEDGYDDE

-243 KVDILNLMENGNS
+243 KVDILNLMENDNS

-266 VGSGNTTTYEY
+266 VGSDNTTTYEY

-285 AEIKFS
+285 AEIDFS
-291 NTNPL
+291 DTNPL
-296 LTVTGNSSKTFNKAD
+296 LTVTGNPAETFNRDAQ
-311 KDHIKF
+311 DHIKF
-317 AIPTETLPEE
+317 AIPTETLTEE
-327 KTDAKASTTNYY
+327 KTDAKASATDYY

-378 KYDYCKWQPNYVYTY
+378 KYDYCQWQPNYVYTY

-400 STGSTGSP
+400 STGSTGST

-414 PLVGEQ
+414 PSVGEQ

-442 ETPIN
+442 TPIN

>member
-1 MKKFAIA
+1 
-8 TASLALLASCSSDT
+8 
-22 ELTGKQEIETKANA
+22 
-36 IGFEVLNRNG
+36 
-46 IITKAGEGRE
+46 
-56 QLHDSGHYNFGVF
+56 
-69 AYKNNNSG
+69 
-77 GQEIMKNYLVGY
+77 
-89 NGANATSTGS
+89 
-99 CVGYFMDNVQT
+99 
-110 TLNTSK
+110 
-116 WAYEK
+116 
-121 LGSADY
+121 
-127 TYDGPDDYYK
+127 
-137 KSDTFYMSNVANQYL
+137 MSNVANQYL

-160 SVEFYAYAPYINGEA
+160 SVEFYAYAPYINGTA
-175 TATIDYLSKTITIPS
+175 TATIDYSSKTITIPI

-214 GEYGHEV
+214 SQYGSQV
-221 QLNFKRISARLNIKF
+221 QLNFKRVSACLNIKF

-266 VGSGNTTTYEY
+266 VGSDNTTTYQY

-285 AEIKFS
+285 AEIDFS
-291 NTNPL
+291 DTNPL
-296 LTVTGNSSKTFNKAD
+296 LTVTGNPAETFNRDAQ
-311 KDHIKF
+311 DHIKF
-317 AIPTETLPEE
+317 AIPTETLPEV
-327 KTDAKASTTNYY
+327 KTDAKASATNYY
-339 VIPANDDNTKTGLT
+339 VIPANDDNTQTGLT
-353 FHVTYKLTSEDTGE
+353 FHVTYKLTSEDTDE

-414 PLVGEQ
+414 PSVGEQ

-427 DDCTVEDWQNATDTE
+427 DDCTVEDWQNATET
-442 ETPIN
+442 ETPVN

>member
-46 IITKAGEGRE
+46 IITKAGEGRA
-56 QLHDSGHYNFGVF
+56 QLHESGHYNFGVF

-89 NGANATSTGS
+89 NGANVTGL

-110 TLNTSK
+110 TLNASK

-127 TYDGPDDYYK
+127 TYEGTDGYYK

-152 KYWDKSSQ
+152 KYWDMSSQ
-160 SVEFYAYAPYINGEA
+160 SVEFYAYAPYINGTA
-175 TATIDYLSKTITIPS
+175 TATINYSSKTITIPV
-190 EGIEDGYDDK
+190 EGIEDGYDDE

-209 NIVNN
+209 NKVEK

-243 KVDILNLMENGNS
+243 KVDILNLMENDNS

-266 VGSGNTTTYEY
+266 ESGNTTTYQY

-285 AEIKFS
+285 AEIDFS
-291 NTNPL
+291 DTNPL
-296 LTVTGNSSKTFNKAD
+296 LTVTGNPAETFNRDAQ
-311 KDHIKF
+311 DHIKF
-317 AIPTETLPEE
+317 AIPTETLTEE
-327 KTDAKASTTNYY
+327 KTDAKASATDYY
-339 VIPANDDNTKTGLT
+339 VIPANDDNTQTGLT

-378 KYDYCKWQPNYVYTY
+378 KYDYCQWQPNYVYTY

-400 STGSTGSP
+400 STGSTGP
-408 VIDPSD
+408 TDIDPSD
-414 PLVGEQ
+414 PSVGKP

-427 DDCTVEDWQNATDTE
+427 DDCTVEGWQNADET